1 LRSGAQA
8 LSRFVPASKKKKPS
22 NATATSAKKQAKK
35 HNRENKGQ
43 KEGPRDDP
51 FGSFCS
57 LLFRARSVPFSSF
70 VFIFPFSFF
79 IRTCDQQRV

>member
-43 KEGPRDDP
+43 KGPRDDP